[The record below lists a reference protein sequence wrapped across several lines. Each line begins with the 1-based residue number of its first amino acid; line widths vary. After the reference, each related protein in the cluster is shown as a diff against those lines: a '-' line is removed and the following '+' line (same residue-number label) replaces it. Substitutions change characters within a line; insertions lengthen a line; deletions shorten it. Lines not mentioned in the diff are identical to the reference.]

1 MADPLRFPA
10 PPAGG
15 PLRRSALGPQ
25 AEELA
30 ALPAGLRIAEL
41 PFPGVIA
48 LRGRAGDTVFGQAVE
63 RAVGVAPVAESGT
76 VRGGDGC
83 HLLCLGGDEWLA
95 VLPTGREEVALRLLD
110 QALEGADG
118 AAIDLSDA
126 HVVLEISG
134 PLARPLLSK
143 GCPLDLHARSLPPG
157 RCARSTLAG
166 LAVIVQSLEDGGLRL
181 FLAPSVARWTVA
193 WIQDQAAEY

>member
-15 PLRRSALGPQ
+15 PARRSALGPLVD
-25 AEELA
+25 ALS
-30 ALPAGLRIAEL
+30 ALPAGLRVAEL
-41 PFPGVIA
+41 PFPGVIG
-48 LRGRAGDTVFGQAVE
+48 LRGRAADEAFAVAVE
-63 RAVGVAPVAESGT
+63 RAVGAVPASDSG
-76 VRGGDGC
+76 VVLIGEGC

-95 VLPTGREEVALRLLD
+95 VLPSGREEMALRLLD
-110 QALEGADG
+110 QALEGLEAS
-118 AAIDLSDA
+118 AVDLSDA
-126 HVVLEISG
+126 HVVLDVSG

-143 GCPLDLHARSLPPG
+143 GCPLDLHSRRMPAG

-166 LAVIVQSLEDGGLRL
+166 LDVIVQVLDEGGLRL
-181 FLAPSVARWTVA
+181 FLPPSAARWAVA